1 MGMGLSKEDWVRA
14 ALFAIADGGA
24 AAVAVEPLA
33 ARLGA
38 TKGSF
43 YWHFRS
49 REQLIAEAL
58 EFWEPTAPTT

>member
-1 MGMGLSKEDWVRA
+1 MALTREDWTRA
-14 ALFAIADGGA
+14 ALLAIAEGGTG
-24 AAVAVEPLA
+24 AVAVEPLA

-49 REQLIAEAL
+49 RSDLLAAAL
-58 EFWEPTAPTT
+58 ATW